1 VRWIGRCACDAQID
15 AALPPFLIIEHG
27 ALDPP
32 LSDFIE

>member
-1 VRWIGRCACDAQID
+1 VHDAQID
-15 AALPPFLIIEHG
+15 AALPPLLIIERG